1 MYFYHHYIQKGF
13 TPDYLASLPIYTKT
27 LMVASLDIEI
37 EKESKRLK
45 VQEKL
50 LKNSDGA
57 MPVFPIQ
64 F

>member
-13 TPDYLASLPIYTKT
+13 TPDYLSSLPIYTKT
-27 LMVASLDIEI
+27 LMMASLDIEI
-37 EKESKRLK
+37 EKENKRLK
-45 VQEKL
+45 IQEKL

-64 F
+64 Y